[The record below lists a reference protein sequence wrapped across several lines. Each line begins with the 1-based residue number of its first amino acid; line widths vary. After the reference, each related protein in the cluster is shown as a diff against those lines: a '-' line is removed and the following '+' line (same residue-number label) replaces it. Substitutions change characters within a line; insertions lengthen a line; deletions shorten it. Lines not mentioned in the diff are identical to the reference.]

1 MMEKIAIIG
10 IGCRFPGA
18 ENAESFWQLLSNKID
33 AVSELSSRPFD
44 LHMLDYHPIVP
55 TTGKTK
61 RLWGGFLPKVEYFDP
76 GFFQISPIEAERIDP
91 QQRLFLEVAW
101 ESLENAGIVP
111 SSELSGSKTGVFVG
125 VYNYDYGLVLS
136 REYSQIN
143 AYNAIGNNLSII
155 ANRLSYFLNLRGPSL
170 VIDTACSSSLV
181 ALHYACQSLLTGE
194 SNLCLAAG
202 VNLILSPERTI
213 SLSHAQ
219 MMAADGR
226 CKTFDAA
233 ADGYVQGEGCGVV
246 VLKRLADAIRD
257 GDNIQAIIRGSAVN
271 QNGLSN
277 GLVAPNG
284 PSQQA
289 VIRQALAN
297 AGVEPAQIS
306 YVETQGTGTAMGDSI
321 EVNALKAVLMEGREA
336 NQPCWIGSVKTNIG
350 HLEGA
355 AGIAGLIKVVL
366 SLQQSQI
373 PPHLH
378 LKKLNPYIKIQNT
391 PIQIPTELQ
400 QWPATEQPRLAG
412 VSAFS
417 FGGTNAHVVLEEAP
431 VKVKSQKSTVN
442 DKELPERS
450 YHLLTLSAKTETA
463 LQALINRYQHHLETH
478 PNQAIAD
485 ICFTA
490 NRGRSHFDHR
500 LAIVVDSKEQLIKQL
515 NAFVDGKETSELIT
529 AQVMSKRRP
538 KIAFLFTAQ
547 GFEYVNIGRQLYDTQ
562 PIFRNAL
569 KQCDRILG
577 LYLEH
582 SLLEI
587 LYPSQAGNDVSSVL
601 EQTAYIQPAL
611 FALEYALYQLWK
623 SWNIEPDVLMG
634 HNVGEYV
641 AACIAGVFS
650 LEDALK
656 LIAQRSAYPSMQ
668 PKVAEQISY
677 SQPQIK
683 IIVNGKVAN
692 SEIATPEYWVQHG
705 QSTLQFAESMA
716 ILQQLGITAFVEIGP
731 KPTLLAMAKQS
742 LPEDAGLW
750 VPSLNAD
757 IPDWQQLLK
766 SLAQLYVRG
775 VAVDWLGFDQ
785 EYPRNKVVLP
795 TYPFERQRYWID
807 KSKSLGQKTSF
818 FKSAGENIHPLL
830 GQRLYLAG
838 SEQIRF
844 QSEISP
850 KQPIYL
856 QDYRIYRQVI
866 LPEGAYLEM
875 ALAAVKTVTSANV
888 TLSHVVFTQALH
900 LSEDAEV
907 TVQVVL
913 TPQKTGSYTFEIF
926 SLQLESDT
934 PEPIY
939 TSHAT
944 GKVELVDKEYQPK
957 QVNLNTCLNLCPQV
971 VEVNQYYQLCRQ
983 KNIDYGEN
991 LQAIAQLWRGERT
1004 ALALVE
1010 LPTKLILAADYQLHP
1025 VLLNASLSA
1034 IAAALPSNVSWDTYL
1049 PVGLERLRVYQRC
1062 VSRLWSQVQS
1072 LTVEGTNQQILRS
1085 NICLFDDSG
1094 AVIAEI
1100 KGLTLKRT
1108 SNFTQHLEFVYQL
1121 QQTPIESRESLV
1133 KALLQEQI
1141 AQGLG
1146 LQVTQVDV
1154 SASLK
1159 NLGFDSLIAVELR
1172 NRILKKLGV
1181 DISIIKFLENPTIEN
1196 LTTEVL
1202 TQLPTAKSL
1211 QTVVASSEKLPL
1223 ELVPLQIQGSKPPLF
1238 FAHPL
1243 AGVVFPYYELATHL
1257 DSERPFYGLQSIGLL
1272 NQDEPLTSVEEM
1284 AATYIEAL
1292 KKVQPSGP
1300 YYLGGWSLGAYI
1312 AWEMA
1317 VQLTQA
1323 KEEVAFL
1330 GIVDIPPPAVGEI
1343 ANFNFLSKFLL
1354 TQVLLYVWPYVYDFL
1369 GIENAIATQK
1379 QKQPQNLS
1387 LLHIRIL
1394 QFFQKFG
1401 YRIPAAAR
1409 LLRVLQANTK
1419 AMSNYMPP
1427 LYGGKMTLLR
1437 TDKPMG
1443 NSFDEPTLGWN
1454 KFAKA
1459 EVEIHLFPGNH
1470 FTLLRQPHIH
1480 TLAQQ
1485 LKSLLD
1491 KAEIESSPVIN
1502 PYFQKMK

>member
-1 MMEKIAIIG
+1 MEKIAIIG

-18 ENAESFWQLLSNKID
+18 ENPESFWQLLANKID
-33 AVSELSSRPFD
+33 AVREIPSRPFD
-44 LHMLDYHPIVP
+44 LNMLDYHPIVP

-76 GFFQISPIEAERIDP
+76 SFFQISPIEAERIDP

-219 MMAADGR
+219 MIAADGR

-306 YVETQGTGTAMGDSI
+306 YVETQGTGTPMGDSI

-366 SLQQSQI
+366 SLQQGEI

-378 LKKLNPYIKIQNT
+378 LKKLNPFIKIQNT

-431 VKVKSQKSTVN
+431 SEIQNSKCIIQN
-442 DKELPERS
+442 LPERY

-463 LQALINRYQHHLETH
+463 LQALASRYQNHLETH
-478 PNQAIAD
+478 PNQALAD

-490 NRGRSHFDHR
+490 NRGRSHFDYR
-500 LAIVVDSKEQLIKQL
+500 LAVVVDSKEQLIKQL
-515 NAFVDGKETSELIT
+515 AAFAVGKETTGLTI
-529 AQVMSKRRP
+529 AQVMSKKRP
-538 KIAFLFTAQ
+538 KIAFLFSGQ
-547 GFEYVNIGRQLYDTQ
+547 GFEYVNMGRQLYDTQ
-562 PIFRNAL
+562 PIFRKAL
-569 KQCDRILG
+569 EECDRILRF
-577 LYLEH
+577 YLEH
-582 SLLEI
+582 SLLEV
-587 LYPSQAGNDVSSVL
+587 LYTSETADHVSSLL
-601 EQTAYIQPAL
+601 EQTVYIEPAL

-623 SWNIEPDVLMG
+623 SWGIEPDVVMG
-634 HNVGEYV
+634 HDVGEYI
-641 AACIAGVFS
+641 AACVAGVFS

-656 LIAQRSAYPSMQ
+656 LIAHRSTSPSMQ
-668 PKVAEQISY
+668 PKVAEEISY
-677 SQPQIK
+677 SQPQIQ
-683 IIVNGKVAN
+683 IIVNGKVAD
-692 SEIATPEYWVQHG
+692 SEITTPEYWLQHG
-705 QSTLQFAESMA
+705 QSSVQIADSLAT
-716 ILQQLGITAFVEIGP
+716 LQQLGMAAFVEIGP
-731 KPTLLAMAKQS
+731 KSNLLAMAKQY

-750 VPSLNAD
+750 LPSLNAD
-757 IPDWQQLLK
+757 IPDWQQLLE

-775 VAVDWLGFDQ
+775 VAVNWSGFDQ
-785 EYPRNKVVLP
+785 DYPRSKVILP

-818 FKSAGENIHPLL
+818 FQSAGEI
-830 GQRLYLAG
+830 
-838 SEQIRF
+838 E
-844 QSEISP
+844 
-850 KQPIYL
+850 
-856 QDYRIYRQVI
+856 
-866 LPEGAYLEM
+866 
-875 ALAAVKTVTSANV
+875 
-888 TLSHVVFTQALH
+888 
-900 LSEDAEV
+900 
-907 TVQVVL
+907 
-913 TPQKTGSYTFEIF
+913 
-926 SLQLESDT
+926 
-934 PEPIY
+934 
-939 TSHAT
+939 
-944 GKVELVDKEYQPK
+944 
-957 QVNLNTCLNLCPQV
+957 
-971 VEVNQYYQLCRQ
+971 
-983 KNIDYGEN
+983 
-991 LQAIAQLWRGERT
+991 
-1004 ALALVE
+1004 
-1010 LPTKLILAADYQLHP
+1010 
-1025 VLLNASLSA
+1025 
-1034 IAAALPSNVSWDTYL
+1034 
-1049 PVGLERLRVYQRC
+1049 
-1062 VSRLWSQVQS
+1062 
-1072 LTVEGTNQQILRS
+1072 
-1085 NICLFDDSG
+1085 
-1094 AVIAEI
+1094 
-1100 KGLTLKRT
+1100 GLTLKRT
-1108 SNFTQHLEFVYQL
+1108 SNLTQHLDFLYQF

-1141 AQGLG
+1141 ALGLG
-1146 LQVTQVDV
+1146 LKISQVDV

-1159 NLGFDSLIAVELR
+1159 NFGFDSLIAVELR
-1172 NRILKKLGV
+1172 NRIINKLGV
-1181 DISIIKFLENPTIEN
+1181 DISMVKFLENPTIEN

-1202 TQLPTAKSL
+1202 TQLPTTDNS
-1211 QTVVASSEKLPL
+1211 QTIVASSEKLPL
-1223 ELVPLQIQGSKPPLF
+1223 ELVPLQMQGSKPPLF

-1243 AGVVFPYYELATHL
+1243 AGVIFPYYELATL
-1257 DSERPFYGLQSIGLL
+1257 IDNERPFYGLQSVGLL

-1284 AATYIEAL
+1284 ASVYIEAL

-1330 GIVDIPPPAVGEI
+1330 GIVDIPPPAIGKI
-1343 ANFNFLSKFLL
+1343 ANLKLLAKFIF
-1354 TQVLLYVWPYVYDFL
+1354 TQVLLHVWPDVYDFL
-1369 GIENAIATQK
+1369 GIEKSSAT

-1387 LLHIRIL
+1387 LLSIKIL
-1394 QFFQKFG
+1394 QFLKKIV

-1409 LLRVLQANTK
+1409 LLLVLQANTK
-1419 AMSNYMPP
+1419 AMNSYIPSF
-1427 LYGGKMTLLR
+1427 YGGKITLLR

-1443 NSFDEPTLGWN
+1443 SSFDEPTLGWN
-1454 KFAKA
+1454 KFAKTEI
-1459 EVEIHLFPGNH
+1459 EVHLFPGNH
-1470 FTLLRQPHIH
+1470 FTLLRQPHVH
-1480 TLAQQ
+1480 TLSQQ
-1485 LKSLLD
+1485 LKSFLD
-1491 KAEIESSPVIN
+1491 KVDIESSSVIS
-1502 PYFQKMK
+1502 